1 MRKLTAFL
9 FMSLDGVVEAPH
21 VFVRPEL
28 YAEFPTLVGETIA
41 EQDAVL
47 LGRTTYAEWAEFWPG
62 SDIQPFADF
71 INNTPKFVV
80 SKSLVAPAWAGSS
93 VLSGAL
99 AAAVTALK
107 SKTGGAIGVH
117 GSISLVT
124 LLLLGGLLDE
134 LRLIVCPVLAG
145 SGRRLL
151 PDGHDA
157 LQLELV
163 SARSTPSGLQ
173 YLVYRPI

>member
-1 MRKLTAFL
+1 MRKLTSFL

-28 YAEFPTLVGETIA
+28 YEEFPALIGETIA

-47 LGRTTYAEWAEFWPG
+47 MGRTTYAEWAPYWPG
-62 SDIQPFADF
+62 SDIQPFAGF
-71 INNTPKFVV
+71 INRVPKFVV
-80 SKSLVAPAWAGSS
+80 SKTLATVDWAGST
-93 VLSGAL
+93 VLPGAMTAEVGAL
-99 AAAVTALK
+99 KAAV
-107 SKTGGAIGVH
+107 GNAIGVH
-117 GSISLVT
+117 GSIGLVSA
-124 LLLLGGLLDE
+124 LLTAGLLDE

-157 LQLELV
+157 LQLDLV

-173 YLVYRPI
+173 YLVYRPH

>member
-28 YAEFPTLVGETIA
+28 YEDFPALVGETIA
-41 EQDAVL
+41 EQDAAL
-47 LGRTTYAEWAEFWPG
+47 MGRTTYEEWAPFWPD
-62 SDIQPFADF
+62 SDIQPFAGF
-71 INNTPKFVV
+71 INRVTKFIV
-80 SKSLVAPAWAGSS
+80 SQTLTKLDWAGSTMLPGGLAAD
-93 VLSGAL
+93 VGAL
-99 AAAVTALK
+99 KAGA
-107 SKTGGAIGVH
+107 GGTIGVH
-117 GSISLVT
+117 GSISIVSA
-124 LLLLGGLLDE
+124 LLAAGLLDE

-151 PDGHDA
+151 PEGHDA
-157 LQLELV
+157 LQLDLV

-173 YLVYRPI
+173 YLVYRPH